1 MTQIPQLLC
10 LPVPGI
16 ICTRDRENL
25 EESSEENYS
34 SKERHSIGKEKSSP
48 LATPNKHRRTCQSQ
62 GCSDC
67 SLPGSMEEQEN
78 NFVLSLG
85 ANSSSRC
92 SLEPNQTEAPMCWA
106 GATRGGPEVVIVPV
120 LFGLIFLLGMV
131 GNTLVLVVLGRLRPG
146 GRPSRSATNIFILNL
161 SIADFSFLLFC
172 VPFQAT
178 IYSLPEWIFGA
189 FFCKWVHYLAMATML
204 VSIFTLVA
212 MSVDRYIAVVHAK
225 RSPCIRS
232 KRNAALGVAVIW
244 LLSLLIAI
252 PVAQHQALMSGHQQA
267 PNSSFCWEHWA
278 NGSTAKQMYKITI
291 LLVGYLLPLLLIT
304 CCYAK
309 VLYHLHTKVK
319 NISKKSE
326 RSKKKTAQTVLLV
339 VAVFLLSWLPHHI
352 ITMWAEFGHFPLN
365 NISFTFRIISHCLA
379 YGNSCINPIL
389 YAFLSENFRKAC
401 RQVFTCK
408 LFLRPVSA
416 EKLAR
421 VRMENFSTTHST
433 TNV

>member
-1 MTQIPQLLC
+1 MRAISQTSFCQF
-10 LPVPGI
+10 
-16 ICTRDRENL
+16 L
-25 EESSEENYS
+25 EETDKTWKNHPKKTAPQ
-34 SKERHSIGKEKSSP
+34 SKGTEHWKTQAPSFWPPLTNTKLPHS
-48 LATPNKHRRTCQSQ
+48 SQ
-62 GCSDC
+62 GCSDY
-67 SLPGSMEEQEN
+67 SPVSNWPGSMEEQEDN
-78 NFVLSLG
+78 LVLSFG
-85 ANSSSRC
+85 ANTSKC
-92 SLEPNQTEAPMCWA
+92 SLETNQTGAPPCWS

-189 FFCKWVHYLAMATML
+189 FFCKWVHYLAMTTML

-225 RSPCIRS
+225 RSSGIRS
-232 KRNAALGVAVIW
+232 KRNAALGVGVIW

-252 PVAQHQALMSGHQQA
+252 PVAQHQALVSGHQQA
-267 PNSSFCWEHWA
+267 PNSSFCWENWA
-278 NGSTAKQMYKITI
+278 DGSTAKQTYKVTI
-291 LLVGYLLPLLLIT
+291 LLVGYLLPLVLIT

-326 RSKKKTAQTVLLV
+326 RSKKKHGFPMPAAAAALSAFPTGFFGTWCLHPAEDHQLRWDRAELHMQMHMPTV
-339 VAVFLLSWLPHHI
+339 S
-352 ITMWAEFGHFPLN
+352 
-365 NISFTFRIISHCLA
+365 
-379 YGNSCINPIL
+379 
-389 YAFLSENFRKAC
+389 
-401 RQVFTCK
+401 
-408 LFLRPVSA
+408 
-416 EKLAR
+416 
-421 VRMENFSTTHST
+421 
-433 TNV
+433 

>member
-1 MTQIPQLLC
+1 
-10 LPVPGI
+10 
-16 ICTRDRENL
+16 
-25 EESSEENYS
+25 
-34 SKERHSIGKEKSSP
+34 
-48 LATPNKHRRTCQSQ
+48 
-62 GCSDC
+62 
-67 SLPGSMEEQEN
+67 MEEQDN
-78 NFVLSLG
+78 DLVLSLG
-85 ANSSSRC
+85 ANTHKC
-92 SLEPNQTEAPMCWA
+92 SLKTNQTESTPCWS
-106 GATRGGPEVVIVPV
+106 GAMSSGPEVVIVPV

-225 RSPCIRS
+225 RSSCIRS
-232 KRNAALGVAVIW
+232 KRNAALGVGIIW

-252 PVAQHQALMSGHQQA
+252 PVAQHQALVSGHQQA
-267 PNSSFCWEHWA
+267 PNSSFCWEHWTD
-278 NGSTAKQMYKITI
+278 GSTAKQTYKVTI
-291 LLVGYLLPLLLIT
+291 LVVGYLLPLALIT

-309 VLYHLHTKVK
+309 VG
-319 NISKKSE
+319 E
-326 RSKKKTAQTVLLV
+326 RAVSRVQTVEKGILRLLTAQTVLLV

-352 ITMWAEFGHFPLN
+352 ITMWAEFGQFPLN

-379 YGNSCINPIL
+379 YGNSCINPII

-408 LFLRPVSA
+408 FFLPPVPA
-416 EKLAR
+416 EKLVR
-421 VRMENFSTTHST
+421 IRMENFSTTHST

>member
-1 MTQIPQLLC
+1 
-10 LPVPGI
+10 
-16 ICTRDRENL
+16 
-25 EESSEENYS
+25 
-34 SKERHSIGKEKSSP
+34 
-48 LATPNKHRRTCQSQ
+48 
-62 GCSDC
+62 
-67 SLPGSMEEQEN
+67 MEEQGDKS
-78 NFVLSLG
+78 VLSLG
-85 ANSSSRC
+85 ANTSKC
-92 SLEPNQTEAPMCWA
+92 SLDTNQTAAPTCWV
-106 GATRGGPEVVIVPV
+106 GASQGGPEVVIVPV

-278 NGSTAKQMYKITI
+278 HGSTAKQMYKITI

-309 VLYHLHTKVK
+309 VLHHLHTKVK

-408 LFLRPVSA
+408 FFLQPVSA

>member
-1 MTQIPQLLC
+1 
-10 LPVPGI
+10 
-16 ICTRDRENL
+16 
-25 EESSEENYS
+25 
-34 SKERHSIGKEKSSP
+34 
-48 LATPNKHRRTCQSQ
+48 
-62 GCSDC
+62 
-67 SLPGSMEEQEN
+67 MEEQDN
-78 NFVLSLG
+78 DLVLSLG
-85 ANSSSRC
+85 ANTHKC
-92 SLEPNQTEAPMCWA
+92 SLKTNQTESTPCWS
-106 GATRGGPEVVIVPV
+106 GAMSSGPEVVIVPV

-178 IYSLPEWIFGA
+178 IYSQPEWIFGA

-225 RSPCIRS
+225 RSSCIRS
-232 KRNAALGVAVIW
+232 KRNAALSVGVIW

-252 PVAQHQALMSGHQQA
+252 PVAQHQALVSGHQQA
-267 PNSSFCWEHWA
+267 PNSSFCWEHWTD
-278 NGSTAKQMYKITI
+278 GSTAKQTYKVTI
-291 LLVGYLLPLLLIT
+291 LVVGYLLPLALIT

-352 ITMWAEFGHFPLN
+352 ITMWAEFGQFPLN

-379 YGNSCINPIL
+379 YGNSCINPII

-401 RQVFTCK
+401 RQVFACK
-408 LFLRPVSA
+408 FFLPPVPA
-416 EKLAR
+416 EKLVR
-421 VRMENFSTTHST
+421 IRMENFSTTHST

>member
-1 MTQIPQLLC
+1 MRATSETSFCQF
-10 LPVPGI
+10 
-16 ICTRDRENL
+16 L
-25 EESSEENYS
+25 EETDKTWKNHPKKIAPQ
-34 SKERHSIGKEKSSP
+34 SKGTEHWKTQAFSFWPPSKNTGQLPHS
-48 LATPNKHRRTCQSQ
+48 SQ

-67 SLPGSMEEQEN
+67 SLVSNQPGSMEEQEDN
-78 NFVLSLG
+78 LVLSFG
-85 ANSSSRC
+85 ANTSKC
-92 SLEPNQTEAPMCWA
+92 SLETNQTGAPPCWS

-225 RSPCIRS
+225 RSSGIRS
-232 KRNAALGVAVIW
+232 KRNAALGVGIIW

-252 PVAQHQALMSGHQQA
+252 PVAQHQALVSGHQQA
-267 PNSSFCWEHWA
+267 PNSSFCWENWA
-278 NGSTAKQMYKITI
+278 DGSMAKQTYKVTI
-291 LLVGYLLPLLLIT
+291 LLVGYLLPLVLIT

-309 VLYHLHTKVK
+309 VSKRDVS
-319 NISKKSE
+319 NIQIEE
-326 RSKKKTAQTVLLV
+326 RINPSLLV
-339 VAVFLLSWLPHHI
+339 A
-352 ITMWAEFGHFPLN
+352 
-365 NISFTFRIISHCLA
+365 
-379 YGNSCINPIL
+379 
-389 YAFLSENFRKAC
+389 
-401 RQVFTCK
+401 
-408 LFLRPVSA
+408 
-416 EKLAR
+416 
-421 VRMENFSTTHST
+421 
-433 TNV
+433 

>member
-1 MTQIPQLLC
+1 
-10 LPVPGI
+10 
-16 ICTRDRENL
+16 
-25 EESSEENYS
+25 
-34 SKERHSIGKEKSSP
+34 
-48 LATPNKHRRTCQSQ
+48 
-62 GCSDC
+62 
-67 SLPGSMEEQEN
+67 MEEQEK

-85 ANSSSRC
+85 ANTSKC
-92 SLEPNQTEAPMCWA
+92 SLETNQTRATTCWS

-131 GNTLVLVVLGRLRPG
+131 GNTLVLVVLGRLWPG
-146 GRPSRSATNIFILNL
+146 GCPSHSATNIFILNL
-161 SIADFSFLLFC
+161 SIADFCFLLFC

-225 RSPCIRS
+225 RSPHIRS
-232 KRNAALGVAVIW
+232 KRNAALGVGVIW

-278 NGSTAKQMYKITI
+278 DGSTAKQMYKVTI
-291 LLVGYLLPLLLIT
+291 LLVGYLLPLVLIT

-309 VLYHLHTKVK
+309 VLYHLHMKVK

-352 ITMWAEFGHFPLN
+352 ITMWAEFGQFPLN

-379 YGNSCINPIL
+379 YGNSCINPII
-389 YAFLSENFRKAC
+389 YAFLSENFRQAC
-401 RQVFTCK
+401 RQVFPCK
-408 LFLRPVSA
+408 FFLRPVPT
-416 EKLAR
+416 EKLVR
-421 VRMENFSTTHST
+421 IRMENFSTMHST
-433 TNV
+433 TNVYIGLTNTFQEKEQRKGCCLGRTGIQVHFREQCSLQKHGLCQITRVVGGIFPSGC